1 MTREKAIKAVRE
13 IIEDLKDKKIEDLI
27 DDRFL
32 TTTFEECTLAD
43 LDLDSLDVTELLLGL
58 EDKFL
63 ILLPEQKIEDIN
75 WSGSGWDKVKI
86 SEIIDMVIK
95 EVERDEWCPKI

>member
-1 MTREKAIKAVRE
+1 MTREEAVKAVRE

-27 DDRFL
+27 DDLVL
-32 TTTFEECTLAD
+32 TTPFEECTVGD

-58 EDKFL
+58 EDKFM

-86 SEIIDMVIK
+86 SEIIDMVME
-95 EVERDEWCPKI
+95 EVERDGWNP

>member
-1 MTREKAIKAVRE
+1 MTREEAVKAVRE

-27 DDRFL
+27 DDLVL
-32 TTTFEECTLAD
+32 TTTFEECTVGD

-58 EDKFL
+58 EEKLL

-86 SEIIDMVIK
+86 SEIVDMVME
-95 EVERDEWCPKI
+95 EVERDGWNP